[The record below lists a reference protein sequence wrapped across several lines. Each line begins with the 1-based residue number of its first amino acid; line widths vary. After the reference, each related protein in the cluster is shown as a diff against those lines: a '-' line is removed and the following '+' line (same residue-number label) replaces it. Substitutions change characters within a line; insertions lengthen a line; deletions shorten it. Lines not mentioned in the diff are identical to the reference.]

1 MTKFTKTTR
10 TLAAL
15 LVSGTALTGV
25 ASAAEVTANVGATSD
40 YIWRGMT
47 QNDGGTSLSGGLDVD
62 FGNGLYAGTWVGDT
76 AAADLVAEPTAT
88 DYGTQEVDYYAG
100 YAGEAG
106 GISFDVGYIAY
117 TYPSSQSDADADF
130 SEAYVSLSMGS
141 ISASYYTLVD
151 ADGADAG
158 DSTYI
163 TVGYGT
169 EIGDY
174 GIGLHYGIFEGDFVG
189 AEDQIDMSVTVSKD
203 AFSVSMVSTDDMNV
217 ANQGVN
223 DDTRLVVSWGA
234 EF

>member
-1 MTKFTKTTR
+1 MKKFTKTTR

-25 ASAAEVTANVGATSD
+25 ASAAEITANVGATTD

-47 QNDGGTSLSGGLDVD
+47 QNDGGSSLSGGLDVD
-62 FGNGLYAGTWVGDT
+62 FGNGFYAGTWVGDT
-76 AAADLVAEPTAT
+76 AGD

-106 GISFDVGYIAY
+106 GLSYDVGYLAY
-117 TYPSSQSDADADF
+117 TYPSSQSATDVDF
-130 SEAYVSLSMGS
+130 SEIYVTVGMGAL
-141 ISASYYTLVD
+141 SASYYALAD
-151 ADGADAG
+151 AEGADAG

-163 TVGYGT
+163 SLDYGT
-169 EIGDY
+169 EIGEY
-174 GIGLHYGIFEGDFVG
+174 GLGLHYGIYEGDFVG
-189 AEDQIDMSVTVSKD
+189 SEDQIDMSVTLSKD
-203 AFSVSMVSTDDMNV
+203 AFSFSMVSTDDMNV

-223 DDTRLVVSWGA
+223 DDTRFVVSWGA

>member
-1 MTKFTKTTR
+1 MKKFTKTTR

-25 ASAAEVTANVGATSD
+25 ASAAEVTANVGATTD

-47 QNDGGTSLSGGLDVD
+47 QNDGGSSLSGGLDVD
-62 FGNGLYAGTWVGDT
+62 FGNGFYAGTWVGDT
-76 AAADLVAEPTAT
+76 AATDVSTETGDPTAT
-88 DYGTQEVDYYAG
+88 DFGTQEVDYYAG

-106 GISFDVGYIAY
+106 GLSYDVGYIAY

-130 SEAYVSLSMGS
+130 SEFYVTVGMGAL
-141 ISASYYTLVD
+141 SASYYTLVD

-163 TVGYGT
+163 SLDYGT
-169 EIGDY
+169 EIG
-174 GIGLHYGIFEGDFVG
+174 GFGLGLHYGNYDGDFVG
-189 AEDQIDMSVTVSKD
+189 DDDLTDMSVTLSKD
-203 AFSVSMVSTDDMNV
+203 AFSYSLVTTDGMD
-217 ANQGVN
+217 GVN
-223 DDTRLVVSWGA
+223 DDARFVVSWGA